1 MNIFFFFKIFSP
13 KPAPPTPPPEPEWSS
28 VKSAVKHLTD
38 SDFKS
43 QLSKYKSTLVMF
55 YAPWCGHCKK
65 TKPDFQNAADSL
77 KDKNKAFAAV
87 DCTKHRGKLTPGV
100 QWGSC

>member
-100 QWGSC
+100 Q